1 MRGLSLSAAGLADVC
16 CAVEFRADHF
26 YPVFSK
32 QTQINNTDHTF
43 RLQLRGRTHQ
53 RSCRKTHTSVLQ
65 YVTVTHKLFSR
76 DGRCEQNRVVKPGVG
91 QLPSGWT
98 YRRPDE
104 MQDSSELSC
113 WVCGTPA
120 ALGSSDETTGTNRTS
135 TAAVWFSPERR
146 RELQLLPEAT
156 APFNN
161 IVSCKCCSHPESW
174 AWSSRCRPQVC
185 ACASV
190 RSDRG
195 SILLGSGSGHVVELL
210 CHQSGIFQ
218 ECFLD
223 RVCHSKSDLPLPV
236 SLMARLCSP
245 IMQRGG

>member
-1 MRGLSLSAAGLADVC
+1 MHGLSLSAAGLADVC
-16 CAVEFRADHF
+16 CPVEFRADHF
-26 YPVFSK
+26 YSAFSK

-43 RLQLRGRTHQ
+43 WLQLRGRIHQ
-53 RSCRKTHTSVLQ
+53 RPCREKKQTSVLQ
-65 YVTVTHKLFSR
+65 YVSRLFSR
-76 DGRCEQNRVVKPGVG
+76 DWGWNTYTPGVG

-98 YRRPDE
+98 HRRPDE

-146 RELQLLPEAT
+146 RELQLLRE
-156 APFNN
+156 APFHN
-161 IVSCKCCSHPESW
+161 IMSCKCCPYPELW
-174 AWSSRCRPQVC
+174 EWSSRCRPQVC

-218 ECFLD
+218 ECFPD
-223 RVCHSKSDLPLPV
+223 RVCHSKSDQSLSV
-236 SLMARLCSP
+236 SLTARFCSP
-245 IMQRGG
+245 TMQWGG